1 MAFSKI
7 FFRTISLLTRTPGR
21 LAGRERARA
30 QEAAYLASAQQRL
43 EESCRLAAVLR
54 QQAPIGPRR
63 APQAASGTAK
73 TQTDTVEGSAGIVP
87 SAGR

>member
-7 FFRTISLLTRTPGR
+7 YSRTMSLLTRTPGR

-54 QQAPIGPRR
+54 QQAPMGPRR
-63 APQAASGTAK
+63 AQQTASGAAK
-73 TQTDTVEGSAGIVP
+73 TQADTVEESAAIVP